1 MGANSPD
8 GYYTEGLAAERL
20 RRCYEVAPPRVQDY
34 LQAETDFVL
43 RHMRPRD
50 SVLELGCGYGR
61 VLEAMMGLAHPI
73 VGIDTSR
80 KSLELAREVTG
91 GPPRCYLAAMDAA
104 RLAFRDRS
112 FDVVVCIQNGLSAF
126 KVDRGALFKEAV
138 RVTRPAGRVFF
149 SSYAKSFWPDRL
161 EWFRIQAAQGLVG
174 EIDEDATGDGVIVCR
189 DGFRAE
195 TVDPEEFIRL
205 AASVGAYPKIAEVGG
220 SSLFCVIHVH

>member
-1 MGANSPD
+1 MGAQSSD

-20 RRCYEVAPPRVQDY
+20 RRCYEIAPPRVQTY
-34 LQAETDFVL
+34 LRAEIDFVS
-43 RHMRPRD
+43 RHVRPGD
-50 SVLELGCGYGR
+50 SLLELGCGYGR
-61 VLEAMMGLAHPI
+61 VLEPMIGLARPI

-80 KSLELAREVTG
+80 KSLDLAREITG

-138 RVTRPAGRVFF
+138 RVARPAGRVLF

-174 EIDEDATGDGVIVCR
+174 EIDEDATGDGVIVCK

-195 TVDPEEFIRL
+195 TVGPEEFIRL
-205 AASVGAYPKIAEVGG
+205 AASVGAYPKITEVGG

>member
-1 MGANSPD
+1 MGANSSD

-61 VLEAMMGLAHPI
+61 VLETMMGLAHPI

-80 KSLELAREVTG
+80 KSLELAREITG

-112 FDVVVCIQNGLSAF
+112 FDAVVCIQNGLSAF

-138 RVTRPAGRVFF
+138 RVIRPAGRALF
-149 SSYAKSFWPDRL
+149 SSYAKSFWPHRL

-195 TVDPEEFIRL
+195 TVGPEEFIRL
-205 AASVGAYPKIAEVGG
+205 AASVGAYPKITEVGG